1 MMRLDERIDA
11 AHIGINLAPR
21 LGCQPLPRTARRA
34 AEPDGPEEA
43 ILWHGCRPENF
54 GEPAVTDAA
63 LELHPPQAI
72 LRMDVA
78 EAVERIEPGR
88 GEHMRNTVGV
98 ADDLD
103 GVADTG
109 DHEGP
114 VDERRDR
121 RR

>member
-1 MMRLDERIDA
+1 
-11 AHIGINLAPR
+11 
-21 LGCQPLPRTARRA
+21 
-34 AEPDGPEEA
+34 
-43 ILWHGCRPENF
+43 
-54 GEPAVTDAA
+54 
-63 LELHPPQAI
+63 
-72 LRMDVA
+72 
-78 EAVERIEPGR
+78 
-88 GEHMRNTVGV
+88 MRNTVGV